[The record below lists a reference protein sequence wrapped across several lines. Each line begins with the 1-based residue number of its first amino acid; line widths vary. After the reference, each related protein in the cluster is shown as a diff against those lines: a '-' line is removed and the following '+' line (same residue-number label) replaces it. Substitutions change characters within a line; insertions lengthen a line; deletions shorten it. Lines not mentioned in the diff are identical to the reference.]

1 MKKLLTVIS
10 LVLALAGCSRTTIDT
25 KAEGENL
32 MQLSREWS
40 QYASKRD
47 VEKTLSYWADDATLI
62 SAGDAVLKGKAAIRQ
77 MVEGSYKD
85 PSFQIS
91 WEPQQAEIAQS
102 GELGYLLEK
111 TTITSNDSTG
121 NPVSHQYNSVT
132 VWKKQADGAW
142 KNVLDVLSPEGSK

>member
-1 MKKLLTVIS
+1 MKKILTATS
-10 LVLALAGCSRTTIDT
+10 LVLALMGCSRTAIDT
-25 KAEGENL
+25 KAEGEKL

-40 QYASKRD
+40 QSASKRD
-47 VEKTLSYWADDATLI
+47 VDKTLSYWADDATVI
-62 SAGDAVLKGKAAIRQ
+62 SAGDATLKGKAAIRQ

-102 GELGYLLEK
+102 GDLGYLLEK
-111 TTITSNDSTG
+111 TTIMINDSTG
-121 NPVSHQYNSVT
+121 NPVKHQYNSVS